1 LGRKERYVLAMALLL
16 VVGLAT
22 AWAGYS
28 ATTTIS
34 ASNISE
40 FPSVS
45 GVSGITLSGLK
56 KGVWFYKGETSAF
69 TITVPSGTNGVSW
82 NINVTVGVANMGQ
95 IASMFDALEIN
106 VMLKDSSGK
115 LVDQG
120 VISLGGGIST
130 VVLGASVSGG
140 ASGTTYTVAVTI
152 SGRPA
157 KSGSVNIIMYCSVRP
172 AEVVSA

>member
-28 ATTTIS
+28 ATTTIPS
-34 ASNISE
+34 SISE
-40 FPSVS
+40 FLPSVS
-45 GVSGITLSGLK
+45 GESGIALSGLK
-56 KGVWFYKGETSAF
+56 KGVWFYKGETRVF
-69 TITVPSGTNGVSW
+69 TITVPSNATGE
-82 NINVTVGVANMGQ
+82 INVTVGVANMGQ
-95 IASMFDALEIN
+95 IASTFDALEIN
-106 VMLKDSSGK
+106 VTLKDGSNN

-140 ASGTTYTVAVTI
+140 ASGTTYYVVVTI

-172 AEVVSA
+172 AEAVEVE

>member
-1 LGRKERYVLAMALLL
+1 MGRKERYVLAMALLL
-16 VVGLAT
+16 VVGLAS

-34 ASNISE
+34 ASDISD
-40 FPSVS
+40 FLSVS
-45 GVSGITLSGLK
+45 GKSTINLSNLK
-56 KGVWFYKGETSAF
+56 KGVWFYKGETPAF
-69 TITVPSGTNGVSW
+69 TITVPSGVSW
-82 NINVTVGVANMGQ
+82 DINVTVGVANMGQ

-106 VMLKDSSGK
+106 VTLKNSTK

-130 VVLGASVSGG
+130 VVLGAS
-140 ASGTTYTVAVTI
+140 ASGSAGSTKYTVVVTI

-157 KSGSVNIIMYCSVRP
+157 KSSSSSSVNIIMYCSVRP
-172 AEVVSA
+172 AEAVQA

>member
-16 VVGLAT
+16 VVGLAS

-34 ASNISE
+34 ASSISG
-40 FPSVS
+40 FVSVS
-45 GVSGITLSGLK
+45 ATTSPISLTGLK
-56 KGVWFYKGETSAF
+56 KSVWFYRGETSAF
-69 TITVPSGTNGVSW
+69 TITVPTTM

-106 VMLKDSSGK
+106 VTLKDSGNK

-120 VISLGGGIST
+120 VISLEGGIST
-130 VVLGASVSGG
+130 VVLGASVS
-140 ASGTTYTVAVTI
+140 SGTYTVVVTI

-157 KSGSVNIIMYCSVRP
+157 KSGSVNIIMYCSVQP
-172 AEVVSA
+172 AEAVSVPT

>member
-1 LGRKERYVLAMALLL
+1 MGRKERYVLAMALLL

-45 GVSGITLSGLK
+45 EVSSITLSNLK
-56 KGVWFYKGETSAF
+56 KGVWFYKGETKAF
-69 TITVPSGTNGVSW
+69 TITVPSEFSGK
-82 NINVTVGVANMGQ
+82 INVTVGVINMGE
-95 IASMFDALEIN
+95 IADKFQALDIY
-106 VMLKDSSGK
+106 VK
-115 LVDQG
+115 LNKSDVIIIDQG
-120 VISLGGGIST
+120 VISLQGGISS
-130 VVLGASVSGG
+130 VVLGASVS
-140 ASGTTYTVAVTI
+140 SGTYTVMVTI

-157 KSGSVNIIMYCSVRP
+157 KAASNVVDIKMYCSVQP
-172 AEVVSA
+172 AEAV

>member
-1 LGRKERYVLAMALLL
+1 MGRKERYVLAMALLL

-56 KGVWFYKGETSAF
+56 KGVWFYKGETSVF
-69 TITVPSGTNGVSW
+69 TITVPSGVSG

-95 IASMFDALEIN
+95 IASTFDALEIN
-106 VMLKDSSGK
+106 VTLKDSSNN
-115 LVDQG
+115 LVDQDF
-120 VISLGGGIST
+120 ISLQGGIST

>member
-1 LGRKERYVLAMALLL
+1 MGRKERYVLAMALLL
-16 VVGLAT
+16 VVGLAS

-34 ASNISE
+34 TGSISD

-45 GVSGITLSGLK
+45 GEGTISLSGLK
-56 KGVWFYKGETSAF
+56 KNVWFYKGETKVF
-69 TITVPSGTNGVSW
+69 TITVPSGFSGK
-82 NINVTVGVANMGQ
+82 INVTVGVANMGQ

-106 VMLKDSSGK
+106 VTLKDSNNK

-120 VISLGGGIST
+120 VISLRGGIST
-130 VVLGASVSGG
+130 VVLGASDSSGN
-140 ASGTTYTVAVTI
+140 YTVAVTI

-157 KSGSVNIIMYCSVRP
+157 KSSSVNVNIIMYCSVRP
-172 AEVVSA
+172 AEAVAVEE

>member
-28 ATTTIS
+28 ATTTIPS
-34 ASNISE
+34 SISE
-40 FPSVS
+40 FLLSVS
-45 GVSGITLSGLK
+45 GGGGSGIALSSLK
-56 KGVWFYKGETSAF
+56 KGVWFYKGETGVF
-69 TITVPSGTNGVSW
+69 TITVPSGVSGK
-82 NINVTVGVANMGQ
+82 INVTVGVANMGQ
-95 IASMFDALEIN
+95 IASTFDALEIN
-106 VMLKDSSGK
+106 VTLKDGSS

-120 VISLGGGIST
+120 VISLQGGIST
-130 VVLGASVSGG
+130 VVLGANVSGG
-140 ASGTTYTVAVTI
+140 KTYYVVVTI

-172 AEVVSA
+172 AEAVEVK